1 MARFFTVGLAL
12 SLTACTTFRSANS
25 ELDNYV
31 GRPVSDVVLKL
42 GAPTT
47 KFDVNNGR
55 RVFEWQNYGA
65 CTYTVVAT
73 TTNPGSQSLAD
84 WKLESWQQTEACA
97 DVRR

>member
-1 MARFFTVGLAL
+1 MARFFTVGWAL

-47 KFDVNNGR
+47 KFDVDNGR
-55 RVFEWQNYGA
+55 RVFEWQNDGA

-73 TTNPGSQSLAD
+73 TTNPGSQSLAAR
-84 WKLESWQQTEACA
+84 KLERGAQKGGCCA
-97 DVRR
+97 AGR

>member
-1 MARFFTVGLAL
+1 MAKFFAVLLVL
-12 SLTACTTFRSANS
+12 SLTACTTFSSANR

-31 GRPVSDVVLKL
+31 GRPVSDVAPVL
-42 GAPTT
+42 GAPTS
-47 KFDVNNGR
+47 KFDTGYGR

-65 CTYTVVAT
+65 CTYTVVTT

-84 WKLESWQQTEACA
+84 WKIESWKQTEACA